1 MENDA
6 TPLPKAKIMS
16 VKRRDIVAGAAA
28 LATGAG
34 VVGAL
39 RPKSKTA
46 PKSKRSDNLSAPNL
60 SQNRKQFRMATS
72 WPKDFPGL
80 GQMPNRFAE
89 AMHLMSDGR
98 IEVKVFAAG
107 ELVGAT
113 ECFDATSTGA
123 ADMYHAAEYYWQ
135 GKARGF
141 SFFTA
146 VPMGMTAA
154 EIMGW
159 CEFGGGQEL
168 WDELSAKFNIKAFQ
182 AGNTGHQTGGWFRK
196 KMESLEDF
204 KGLRMRMPGL
214 GGEVIRQLGGTAVT
228 LPGGE
233 IYQALQSG
241 SIDATE
247 WVGPWNDLALGFYR
261 EAPFYYAPGFHE
273 PGSSL
278 ALGINLDVWNSLSA
292 SEQNMI
298 RFSCK
303 SANDSSIGEYTFKNG
318 QAHDELKTKYGIEP
332 QYFNTEI
339 LKRVG
344 EIADQV
350 VDDFGN
356 GDALTRRIADS
367 YFKTRNQM
375 RYWTQMSEG
384 RYIAAR
390 EAALGN

>member
-1 MENDA
+1 
-6 TPLPKAKIMS
+6 MS
-16 VKRRDIVAGAAA
+16 VKRRDIVAAAAA

-39 RPKSKTA
+39 RPKDKSK
-46 PKSKRSDNLSAPNL
+46 PSSKRSDTLAAPNL
-60 SQNRKQFRMATS
+60 SQNRREFRLATS

-80 GQMPNRFAE
+80 GQMPNRFAK
-89 AMHLMSDGR
+89 AMQEISDGR

-135 GKARGF
+135 GKSRGF
-141 SFFTA
+141 TFFTA
-146 VPMGMTAA
+146 VPLGMTAA

-159 CEFGGGQEL
+159 IDFGGGQEL
-168 WDELSAKFNIKAFQ
+168 WDELSARFNIKSFQ
-182 AGNTGHQTGGWFRK
+182 AGNTGHQTGGWFKR
-196 KMESLEDF
+196 KMETLDDF

-214 GGEVIRQLGGTAVT
+214 GGEVLKELGATSVL

-261 EAPFYYAPGFHE
+261 EAPYYYSPGFHE
-273 PGSSL
+273 PGASL
-278 ALGINLDVWNSLSA
+278 SIGVNLDVWNSLTA
-292 SEQNMI
+292 SEQSMI
-298 RFSCK
+298 KYSCK
-303 SANDSSIGEYTFKNG
+303 TANDASIGEYAYKN
-318 QAHDELKTKYGIEP
+318 AVALEELKTKHGIEP
-332 QYFNTEI
+332 QFFKTEI
-339 LKRVG
+339 LKKIGKVS
-344 EIADQV
+344 DQI
-350 VDDFGN
+350 VDDFAN
-356 GDALTRRIADS
+356 TDALTRRIADS

-384 RYIAAR
+384 RFIAAR

>member
-28 LATGAG
+28 LAAGAG

-318 QAHDELKTKYGIEP
+318 QALDELKTKYGIEP